1 VLPSRSEAFPNAL
14 IEAMATALPVVAT
27 RVGGIPEV
35 VRDGVNGRLVPPD
48 DSGALADAVIAL
60 MDDPAAAAAMGQ
72 AARHDVERHYTIDRM
87 VERFEQLYLAEIE
100 THVWNRGNRRQSRAA
115 A

>member
-27 RVGGIPEV
+27 DVGGIPEI
-35 VRDGVNGRLVPPD
+35 VRPGVNGRLVPAD
-48 DSGALADAVIAL
+48 DPGALAEAVVAL
-60 MDDPAAAAAMGQ
+60 MDDPAGAHALGRT
-72 AARHDVERHYTIDRM
+72 ARADVERHYTLDRM

-100 THVWNRGNRRQSRAA
+100 THVWNRGNRRHSRAA